1 MYTILKIEKINS
13 GCIDQIYRDDVVS
26 RQSIIRREG
35 IALGLKDE
43 AVYVLIEGSE
53 EGVKKAEEICKD
65 KVSILKDNEREDI
78 YRKFKELE
86 DQSLEGMGS
95 IFG

>member
-1 MYTILKIEKINS
+1 MYTILKIEKKDS
-13 GCIDQIYRDDVVS
+13 QCIDQIYGDDVVS

-35 IALGLKDE
+35 IALGIKDD
-43 AVYVLIEGSE
+43 AMYVLIEGSE
-53 EGVKKAEEICKD
+53 EGVKRAEEICKD
-65 KVSILKDNEREDI
+65 KGKILKDKEREEI
-78 YRKFKELE
+78 YSKFKELE